1 MSTAINITVDDGG
14 LPARN
19 RQQVA
24 ANRQALV
31 QKIAREQ
38 STALG
43 LDKRSQ
49 ERIAQGRDPATG
61 ALLIPPASGGGIPR
75 LNQQP
80 AANRLSSTA
89 LDPLLIDFATAKSAV
104 QYFQT
109 VTGGIESIR
118 KLGGSIKYKGVVS
131 QSQYSAI
138 NGEDW
143 NPLVT
148 ENGTGP
154 FGQSIIRTT
163 GPSFASSASIQIS
176 YPPQYVTGWEPMP
189 GADPDRPDLII
200 DPPPYR
206 PAGFNSNLKSPHT
219 LETDIYY
226 DADVGQ
232 VFIFTTL
239 RFILVENAALSN
251 ETLLKS
257 ILYSRPFSG
266 NPPSAPYYFY
276 IDLRRRYSTFPER
289 DNDIQISVATKT
301 PDSGEVFVTSE
312 IKPLPSYRVG
322 WNRLAF
328 TAGKTGIRVYE
339 NTANHINLTNN
350 FSTIIASFPKS
361 LDGYTWIAEM
371 RTRNIFSPSGVSSFI
386 AVSSMRHT
394 RKEIKGAYIPA
405 KLS

>member
-1 MSTAINITVDDGG
+1 M
-14 LPARN
+14 
-19 RQQVA
+19 QQSA
-24 ANRQALV
+24 QFTQANRQAQLQRTSRAV
-31 QKIAREQ
+31 AEQ
-38 STALG
+38 QGVTALQ
-43 LDKRSQ
+43 Q
-49 ERIAQGRDPATG
+49 ERIDQGRDPATG
-61 ALLIPPASGGGIPR
+61 APLAVPNSSSSAMARFGPSRTPRIDQKVGAS
-75 LNQQP
+75 
-80 AANRLSSTA
+80 RLSSTA

-109 VTGGIESIR
+109 VPGGIASIR
-118 KLGGSIKYKGVVS
+118 KLDGSIKYKGVVS
-131 QSQYSAI
+131 QSQYSAY
-138 NGEDW
+138 NAEDW

-148 ENGTGP
+148 EDGTGP
-154 FGQSIIRTT
+154 FGQSIVRTT
-163 GPSFASSASIQIS
+163 GPSFASIARIQIS
-176 YPPQYVTGWEPMP
+176 YPPEYVGGWEPLL

-226 DADVGQ
+226 DANVGQ
-232 VFIFTTL
+232 VFITTTL

-251 ETLLKS
+251 ETLLKTN
-257 ILYSRPFSG
+257 LYSRPFSG
-266 NPPSAPYYFY
+266 IPPSAPYYFY
-276 IDLRRRYSTFPER
+276 INLIRRYSTFLEA
-289 DNDIQISVATKT
+289 DNNIQISVATKT
-301 PDSGEVFVTSE
+301 PDSGEAFVVNE

-350 FSTIIASFPKS
+350 FSTIIASFPEI

-371 RTRNIFSPSGVSSFI
+371 RTRNIFSQTGVSSFI